1 MSRNVSAFFR
11 KLIQNTSNIPVDAN
25 RLPPSAPISDS
36 RYYPPGAYDEVL
48 VRNEQF
54 VFARRSG
61 EQYKLIALNL
71 TDHAE
76 TLYFSYQGKEYEV
89 LLEAYTSK
97 IME

>member
-1 MSRNVSAFFR
+1 MAKIRQES
-11 KLIQNTSNIPVDAN
+11 DAVK
-25 RLPPSAPISDS
+25 
-36 RYYPPGAYDEVL
+36 YGAYDEVL